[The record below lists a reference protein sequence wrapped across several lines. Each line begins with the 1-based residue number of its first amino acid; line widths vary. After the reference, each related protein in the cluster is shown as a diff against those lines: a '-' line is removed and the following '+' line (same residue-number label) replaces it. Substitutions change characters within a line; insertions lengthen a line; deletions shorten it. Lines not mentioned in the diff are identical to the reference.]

1 MVAESWFRSLWGAPR
16 KNAAGS
22 QKVVIGVLAF
32 ESASLMS
39 KVVHLW
45 QSLSDKN
52 INRLREEIANSDGI
66 KKLISDDDEFI
77 VRLICS
83 EMIENMR
90 NIAKPIARLGKKCT
104 DPGLKSFEAFFEN
117 LMSIGI
123 DPCAWKLTRKKME
136 RKIKKMERFVTVNA
150 NLYQEMEV
158 LSDLEQTL
166 KRMKSNDGD
175 QASLLEYQNKVMW
188 KRHEVKTLQGISL
201 WNKNY
206 DYVVRLLARSL
217 FTVFGRIKDVF
228 GIQQLADV
236 GDIKDPKALSSNH
249 VSRSQPLSAQLQ
261 SSVHPSENNHVRFFS
276 GALVRSTEKSVPVLK
291 ASKAKNFYS
300 GPLGSSNMKA
310 STASEIDNPKAVSFY
325 SGPLGGSSAKASPAS
340 GMDNANSISF
350 HSGPLGK
357 STKSGPLVSA
367 NKLRQ
372 GLWRSLGYSSVFLG
386 RKSNSKQNHLA
397 LIGPLK
403 GCMINGNNSPVTD
416 CHVDKDRVPLSTHDS
431 SKGSKLEDANGYRVD
446 GNLSSFSSKCRLLNA
461 SPESLGAAGL
471 ALHYANVII
480 VIQKL
485 AEAPHLI
492 GLDARDDL
500 YNMLPASVRT
510 TLKSR
515 LKPCAKSL
523 ASSVYDT
530 VLAGEWSEQISR
542 ILDWLAPLAHNM
554 IRWQSERSFEQQNLV
569 SRTNMLLVQTLY
581 FANQEKTEA
590 IITELLVGLNYIWR
604 FGRELNAK
612 ALVEC
617 ASSRIFD
624 EYLDLKE

>member
-1 MVAESWFRSLWGAPR
+1 MVAESWFRSLWGTKR
-16 KNAAGS
+16 KNAASS

-52 INRLREEIANSDGI
+52 INRLREEIAESVGI
-66 KKLISDDDEFI
+66 KKLVSEDDEVI

-90 NIAKPIARLGKKCT
+90 NIARSVGRLGKKCT

-117 LMSIGI
+117 LMKIGV
-123 DPCAWKLTRKKME
+123 DPCGWKLTWKKME
-136 RKIKKMERFVTVNA
+136 GKIRKMERFVAVNA

-158 LSDLEQTL
+158 LADLEQTL

-175 QASLLEYQNKVMW
+175 PANLLEYQKKVVW
-188 KRHEVKTLQGISL
+188 KRHEVKTLQEMSL
-201 WNKNY
+201 WSKNY

-217 FTVFGRIKDVF
+217 FTVFARIKHVF

-236 GDIKDPKALSSNH
+236 GDIKDPKALTSNH
-249 VSRSQPLSAQLQ
+249 VSRSQPLSALLQ
-261 SSVHPSENNHVRFFS
+261 SSVHPSENNHARFFS
-276 GALVRSTEKSVPVLK
+276 GALGRSTEKSVPVLK
-291 ASKAKNFYS
+291 ASNAKNFYS

-310 STASEIDNPKAVSFY
+310 STASEIDNPKSVSFY
-325 SGPLGGSSAKASPAS
+325 SGPLGGSSTKASPAS
-340 GMDNANSISF
+340 GMHNANSVSF
-350 HSGPLGK
+350 RPGPPGK
-357 STKSGPLVSA
+357 STKSGPFISA
-367 NKLRQ
+367 NKIRQ
-372 GLWRSLGYSSVFLG
+372 GIWRGLGHSSVFQG
-386 RKSNSKQNHLA
+386 RKSNSKQNQLA
-397 LIGPLK
+397 SMGPLK
-403 GCMINGNNSPVTD
+403 GCVMNGNDSPITD
-416 CHVDKDRVPLSTHDS
+416 CYVDKDGVPPRKHDS
-431 SKGSKLEDANGYRVD
+431 SVDSKLEDVNGYKVD
-446 GNLSSFSSKCRLLNA
+446 SNLSSFSSKSRLLNA
-461 SPESLGAAGL
+461 PPESLGAAGL

-500 YNMLPASVRT
+500 YNMLPTSVRT
-510 TLKSR
+510 NLKSK
-515 LKPCAKSL
+515 LKPCTKSL
-523 ASSVYDT
+523 ASLDYDT
-530 VLAGEWSEQISR
+530 SLAGEWSEAISR

-624 EYLDLKE
+624 ECLDLKE